1 MCQFFDYPI
10 GDGTS
15 TEHNGLEGGANFM
28 NFGKAIEFGRDCT
41 GGI

>member
-1 MCQFFDYPI
+1 M

-15 TEHNGLEGGANFM
+15 TGHNGPEGDANIM
-28 NFGKAIEFGRDCT
+28 NFGKAMDFGRDCT